1 MNNVRVLP
9 IKRQWGYQSI
19 RVVVVLV
26 ERGESED
33 QAWRRHLAA
42 NPQDHQAD
50 IKIYHVAWP
59 LAES

>member
-1 MNNVRVLP
+1 MNNLRVLP
-9 IKRQWGYQSI
+9 IKRQWDCRSI

-33 QAWRRHLAA
+33 QAWRRHLAE
-42 NPQDHQAD
+42 NPQDRQAD

-59 LAES
+59 LTE